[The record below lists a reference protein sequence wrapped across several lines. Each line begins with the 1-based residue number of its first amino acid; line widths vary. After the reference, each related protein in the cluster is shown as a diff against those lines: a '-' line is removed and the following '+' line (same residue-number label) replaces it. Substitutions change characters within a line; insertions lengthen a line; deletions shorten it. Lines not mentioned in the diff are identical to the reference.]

1 MKRSI
6 LPLLCCPVCKGE
18 LTVHVDEGDER
29 EIMDGTLHCQSCC
42 INYPIEDG
50 IPDLLPRGSSK

>member
-18 LTVHVDEGDER
+18 LTVHVDRGDDR
-29 EIMDGTLHCQSCC
+29 EIIDGTLHCQSC
-42 INYPIEDG
+42 NVGYPIEEG
-50 IPDLLPRGSSK
+50 IPDLLPRVSSK